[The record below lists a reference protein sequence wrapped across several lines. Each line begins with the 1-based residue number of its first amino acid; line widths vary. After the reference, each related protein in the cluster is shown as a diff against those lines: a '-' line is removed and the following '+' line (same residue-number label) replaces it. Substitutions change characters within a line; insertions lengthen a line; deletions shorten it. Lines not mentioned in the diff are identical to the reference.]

1 MGALDGIKV
10 LDLSRILAGPWST
23 MTLAD
28 LGAEVWK
35 IEPPKGGDHT
45 REWSPPEK
53 SGVST
58 YFLSVN
64 RNKKSVAV
72 DLNKPAGRD
81 LVRALAAKA
90 DIVVENFR
98 PSTLRRWRLGY
109 EHLRQTNPRL
119 IYCSISGYGRDTPFA
134 DRPGYDFVLQAE
146 CGFMAITG
154 EPDGEPMRLG
164 VAFVDLFTGMNAV
177 QAILAAL
184 FARER
189 SGIGQSIDIALL
201 DSGLQCLANVAT
213 GFLNTDEEPVR
224 HGNAHPSIVPYELFM
239 CADRQRLAVAVGTDE
254 QYQRLCER
262 VLEAPDLWID
272 ERYKTNRGR
281 TMHRAELVPA
291 LQKEISRHSSD
302 VVVRLMRE
310 NGIPVGEVRSVGSAL
325 SSPEATARGAVVSAP
340 SDALGEIRMV
350 QSPLRFS
357 HTPIRA
363 ATAPPMLGEHTVSV
377 LTDVLGMDSDSINL
391 LIADETIAS
400 GSAEGRSA
408 LSPGARGTR

>member
-1 MGALDGIKV
+1 MMGALDGIRV

-35 IEPPKGGDHT
+35 IEPPKGGDDT
-45 REWSPPEK
+45 RQWSPPEK
-53 SGVST
+53 GGVST
-58 YFLSVN
+58 YYLSVN

-81 LVRALAAKA
+81 LVVALAAKA

-109 EHLRQTNPRL
+109 EHLRQLNPRL

-154 EPDGEPMRLG
+154 EPGGEPMRLG
-164 VAFVDLFTGMNAV
+164 VAFVDLVTGMNAV

-184 FARER
+184 FVRER
-189 SGIGQSIDIALL
+189 SGIGQSIDIALF
-201 DSGLQCLANVAT
+201 DSGLQCLANVGS
-213 GFLNTDEEPVR
+213 GFLNTGDEPTR
-224 HGNAHPSIVPYELFM
+224 HGNAHPSIVPYELFV
-239 CADRQRLAVAVGTDE
+239 CADRQRLAVAVGNDE
-254 QYQRLCER
+254 QYQRLCEG
-262 VLEAPDLWID
+262 VLEAPGLWND

-281 TMHRAELVPA
+281 TMHRGELIPA
-291 LQKEISRHSSD
+291 LQREISRHPSD
-302 VVVRLMRE
+302 VVLLRMRE

-325 SSPEATARGAVVSAP
+325 SSAEAAARGAIVATVSD
-340 SDALGEIRMV
+340 SLGEIRMV

-363 ATAPPMLGEHTVSV
+363 AMPPPMLGEHTVRV
-377 LTDVLGMDSDSINL
+377 LRDVLGLDSDAINRL
-391 LIADETIAS
+391 LADKTIAS
-400 GSAEGRSA
+400 GS
-408 LSPGARGTR
+408 T